1 VELTT
6 PSNGAPVNR
15 IGSLLIR
22 WLRYN
27 AVGIGGFTIQLCVL
41 WLLVN
46 VVRVQYIPATVCA
59 VEAALLH
66 NFFWHEHWTWRG
78 LAANTRWQRL
88 LRFNTSGGLLCL
100 VGNTLITS
108 YFKQYLGLP
117 LLVANIFGSAI
128 TGLLN
133 FAISSCWIFVAHN
146 TDKKRSDSSRTAIV
160 P

>member
-1 VELTT
+1 V
-6 PSNGAPVNR
+6 
-15 IGSLLIR
+15 IR

-46 VVRVQYIPATVCA
+46 VLRVQYVVATVCA

-66 NFFWHEHWTWRG
+66 NFFWHESWTWRG
-78 LAANTRWQRL
+78 LAPNTRWRRL
-88 LRFNTSGGLLCL
+88 LRFNTSSGLLCL

-108 YFKQYLGLP
+108 CFKQYLGLP
-117 LLVANIFGSAI
+117 LLAANIFGSAL

-133 FAISSCWIFVAHN
+133 FAIASCWVFASHN
-146 TDKKRSDSSRTAIV
+146 TDKKGTDSTRTVIV